1 MSDDARM
8 NMSTWAIRNPVP
20 PVAAFLVLV
29 VVGLFAFRGMPVTQ
43 FPNIDVPI
51 ITVTVGQPG
60 AAPSELIAQVTQ
72 PIEDSISSIT
82 GVKHITSVAT
92 DSSSETT
99 VEFEL
104 STDSD
109 RALNDVKDAVTRARA
124 SLPDSIT
131 EPLVQRLD
139 ITGSTIMTYAV
150 SDPSRTIEDLSY
162 FVDDVMSRELQGV
175 DGLGKI
181 ERLGGADREIK
192 VELDGQRLLA
202 FGISAAQVSR
212 QLSATNID
220 QGAGRGD
227 LGGQELSI
235 RTLGGATTL
244 DQLAA
249 TPLAL
254 ADGRTI
260 RLSDVG
266 EVIDGPS
273 EARAFATLDGQP
285 VVAFGVFRATGASD
299 LTVAEGVREK
309 LEEVRAAYP
318 GVEVTLIDDTTTYTE
333 GSYHSAMETLY
344 EGAALAIIVVF
355 LFLKNWRATLIT
367 AVALP
372 LSIIPTFFVMD
383 MLGFSLNT
391 VSLLGITLV
400 TGILVDDAIVEIEN
414 IVRHIHMGKPAYEAT
429 EEAAGEIGLTVIA
442 ISFTI
447 VAVFAPVSFM
457 PGIAGQ
463 YFKQFGLTVA
473 VAVLFS
479 LLVARLITP
488 LMAAYILR
496 DAPNHVEEKD
506 GFVMRG
512 YMRVLGWTL
521 RHRLIT
527 MVLGLGIFAG
537 SIYSATLLA
546 TEFIP
551 EADEGRLRVAV
562 ELPPG
567 ATLDETRAL
576 TNLITARAQDIP
588 EVVNVLVQGGTG
600 GNVAKATVNVTL
612 GDKGDRA
619 RSQFEV
625 EDELTALLADLPD
638 ARVNMLAANGQR
650 AVNVAVL
657 GDDLD
662 TVTAAAQQLTTQM
675 SGVPEIRN
683 VTNAASLARPEL
695 RITPYPQIAAELGI
709 TASDL
714 ASTIRVLTIGD
725 DDVNLAKFSIDGRQI
740 PIVVRI
746 AEDNRRNLDLLASQR
761 IPTASGTA
769 VPLSVVADVTLANG
783 PSSIERYDR
792 ETRITLQA
800 DLSDGVVLGQATGA
814 IFALPGAGPEL
825 PPGVRVQPT
834 GDAEVQAEVF
844 TAFGSAMGAGILLV
858 YVVLVLLFGS
868 FVTPFTILM
877 SLPLAIGGAILA
889 LYLTGSAIGLS
900 VVIGFL
906 MLMGIVTKNAIMLVE
921 FALEAMK
928 RGDSRTEAMLDA
940 GHKRARPIVMTT
952 IAMAAGMVPSALAF
966 GAGGEFRSP
975 MAVAVIGG
983 LLLSTLLSL
992 IFIPSLFSVI
1002 EGGRGRSVRVLLRG
1016 LKVNRPLNQPAE

>member
-1 MSDDARM
+1 M

-20 PVAAFLVLV
+20 PIAAFLVLL
-29 VVGLFAFRGMPVTQ
+29 VVGLYAFFSLPVTQ

-51 ITVTVGQPG
+51 VTVNVGQPG
-60 AAPSELIAQVTQ
+60 AAPSELVTQVTK

-92 DSSSETT
+92 DSSSVTT

-104 STDSD
+104 STNSD
-109 RALNDVKDAVTRARA
+109 RALNDVKDAVTRVRT
-124 SLPDSIT
+124 SLPDSIS
-131 EPLVQRLD
+131 EPVVQRLD
-139 ITGSTIMTYAV
+139 VTGQAIMTYAV
-150 SDPSRTIEDLSY
+150 SDPSRSIEDLSY
-162 FVDDVMSRELQGV
+162 FVDEVLNRELQGV

-192 VELDGQRLLA
+192 VELDPQRLLA

-220 QGAGRGD
+220 LGGGRGD
-227 LGGQELSI
+227 IGGQEFSI
-235 RTLGGATTL
+235 RALGGASTI
-244 DQLAA
+244 DELAA

-254 ADGRTI
+254 ANGRTI

-273 EARAFATLDGQP
+273 EARSFATLDGQP

-299 LTVAEGVREK
+299 LGVSERVRER
-309 LEEVRAAYP
+309 LDEVRRTYP
-318 GVEVTLIDDTTTYTE
+318 DVTVTLIDDTTEYTA
-333 GSYHSAMETLY
+333 GNYHSAMETLY

-372 LSIIPTFFVMD
+372 LSIIPTFFVMQA
-383 MLGFSLNT
+383 LGFSLNT

-429 EEAAGEIGLTVIA
+429 EEAASEIGLTVIA

-457 PGIAGQ
+457 SGIAGQ

-488 LMAAYILR
+488 LMAAYILK
-496 DAPNHVEEKD
+496 DSPQAVVEKD

-512 YMRVLGWTL
+512 YMRMLRWTL
-521 RHRLIT
+521 HHRTIT

-537 SIYSATLLA
+537 SIYSATLLPS
-546 TEFIP
+546 EFIP
-551 EADEGRLRVAV
+551 EADEGRVAV
-562 ELPPG
+562 AVQLPPG

-576 TNLITARAQDIP
+576 TNEIASRAKEIP
-588 EVVNVLVQGGTG
+588 EVQNVFVQGGTG
-600 GNVAKATVNVTL
+600 GDVAEATVTVTM
-612 GDKGDRA
+612 GAKDTRD
-619 RSQFEV
+619 RSQFAIQ
-625 EDELTALLADLPD
+625 DDLAARIADLPD
-638 ARVNMLAANGQR
+638 ARINMLASNGQR
-650 AVNVAVL
+650 AINVAVL

-662 TVTAAAQQLTTQM
+662 TVTTASEALAAEMSALTT
-675 SGVPEIRN
+675 IAN
-683 VTNAASLARPEL
+683 VTNAASLERPEL
-695 RITPYPQIAAELGI
+695 RIRPKPQIAAELGV

-725 DDVNLAKFSIDGRQI
+725 TNANLAKFSVDGRQI

-746 AEDNRRNLDLLASQR
+746 AEDNRRNLELLAGQR
-761 IPTASGTA
+761 IPTATGTP
-769 VPLSVVADVTLANG
+769 VPLNVVADVALANG

-792 ETRITLQA
+792 ETRITIEA
-800 DLSDGVVLGQATGA
+800 DLAGNTVLGTATQG
-814 IFALPGAGPEL
+814 IFALPAATTEL
-825 PPGVRVQPT
+825 PSGVRVQPT
-834 GDAEVQAEVF
+834 GDAEVQGEVF
-844 TAFGSAMGAGILLV
+844 ASFGTAMGAGVMLV

-900 VVIGFL
+900 VIIGFL

-921 FALEAMK
+921 FAMEAMH
-928 RGDSRTEAMLDA
+928 GGATRTAAMLDA

-952 IAMAAGMVPSALAF
+952 IAMAAGMLPSALAF

-1002 EGGRGRSVRVLLRG
+1002 DGGRARVSGWLMRG
-1016 LKVNRPLNQPAE
+1016 LKVNRPRETPAE

>member
-1 MSDDARM
+1 M

-20 PVAAFLVLV
+20 SIAGFLVLV
-29 VVGLFAFRGMPVTQ
+29 IVGLFAFRSLPVTQ

-51 ITVTVGQPG
+51 INVSVAQAG
-60 AAPSELIAQVTQ
+60 AAPSELISQVTK
-72 PIEDSISSIT
+72 PIEDSIASIT

-92 DSSSETT
+92 DSSSVTT

-109 RALNDVKDAVTRARA
+109 RALNDVKDAVARVRAE
-124 SLPDSIT
+124 LPDSIS

-139 ITGSTIMTYAV
+139 VTGQAIMTYAV
-150 SDPSRTIEDLSY
+150 ADPTRSIEDLSY
-162 FVDDVMSRELQGV
+162 FVDEVLNRELQGV
-175 DGLGKI
+175 TGLGKI

-192 VELDGQRLLA
+192 VELDPQRLLA
-202 FGISAAQVSR
+202 FGISAASISR

-220 QGAGRGD
+220 LGGGRGD
-227 LGGQELSI
+227 IGGQEFSI
-235 RTLGGATTL
+235 RALGGADTI

-249 TPLAL
+249 TPLSL

-273 EARAFATLDGQP
+273 EARSFATLDGQP

-299 LTVAEGVREK
+299 LSVAERVIER
-309 LEEVRAAYP
+309 LNEVRDAYP
-318 GVEVTLIDDTTTYTE
+318 EVQITLIDDATEYTA
-333 GSYHSAMETLY
+333 GNYHSAMETLY

-372 LSIIPTFFVMD
+372 LSIIPTFFVMQ

-457 PGIAGQ
+457 SGIAGQ

-488 LMAAYILR
+488 MMAAYMLK
-496 DAPNHVEEKD
+496 DDPNHVEEKD

-512 YMRVLGWTL
+512 YMRLLTWTL
-521 RHRLIT
+521 HHRLIT

-537 SIYSATLLA
+537 SIYSATLLPS
-546 TEFIP
+546 EFIP
-551 EADEGRLRVAV
+551 EADEGRLRVSV

-567 ATLDETRAL
+567 ATLAETRTV
-576 TNLITARAQDIP
+576 TNEIAARAQTIT
-588 EVVNVLVQGGTG
+588 EVQNVLVEGGAG
-600 GNVAKATVNVTL
+600 GNVAKASVTVTL
-612 GDKGDRA
+612 GAKDTRD
-619 RSQFEV
+619 RSQFV
-625 EDELTALLADLPD
+625 IEDDLVARLSDIPD
-638 ARVNMLAANGQR
+638 ARVNMLAANGER

-662 TVTAAAQQLTTQM
+662 AVTQAAQDLASQMSDLTT
-675 SGVPEIRN
+675 IKN
-683 VTNAASLARPEL
+683 ITNAASLERPEL
-695 RITPYPQIAAELGI
+695 RITPRPQIAAELGV

-725 DDVNLAKFSIDGRQI
+725 TDANLAKFSIDGRQI
-740 PIVVRI
+740 PIVVRV
-746 AEDNRRNLDLLASQR
+746 AEDSRRNLELLTSQR
-761 IPTASGTA
+761 IPTQSGA
-769 VPLSVVADVTLANG
+769 PVPLSVVADVTLANG

-800 DLSDGVVLGQATGA
+800 DLSDGAVLGQATDS
-814 IFALPGAGPEL
+814 IFALPAAGPDLTE
-825 PPGVRVQPT
+825 GVRVQPT
-834 GDAEVQAEVF
+834 GDAEVQGEVF
-844 TAFGSAMGAGILLV
+844 ASFGAAMGAGLMLV

-900 VVIGFL
+900 VIIGFL

-928 RGDSRTEAMLDA
+928 RGASRTESMMDA

-1002 EGGRGRSVRVLLRG
+1002 EGGRYRVSRLLMRG
-1016 LKVNRPLNQPAE
+1016 LNVNKPQDTPAE

>member
-1 MSDDARM
+1 M

-20 PVAAFLVLV
+20 SIAAFLVLV
-29 VVGLFAFRGMPVTQ
+29 IVGLFAFRSLPVTQ

-51 ITVTVGQPG
+51 INVSVGQAG
-60 AAPSELIAQVTQ
+60 AAPSELISQVTK
-72 PIEDSISSIT
+72 PIEDSISAIT

-92 DSSSETT
+92 DSSSVTT

-109 RALNDVKDAVTRARA
+109 RALNDVKDAVTRVRA
-124 SLPDSIT
+124 ELPDSIS

-139 ITGSTIMTYAV
+139 VTGQAIMTYAV
-150 SDPSRTIEDLSY
+150 ADPSRSIEDLSY
-162 FVDDVMSRELQGV
+162 FVDEVLNRELQGV
-175 DGLGKI
+175 TGLGKI
-181 ERLGGADREIK
+181 TRLGGADREIK
-192 VELDGQRLLA
+192 VELDPQRLLA
-202 FGISAAQVSR
+202 FGISAASISR

-220 QGAGRGD
+220 LGGGRGD
-227 LGGQELSI
+227 IGGQEFSI
-235 RTLGGATTL
+235 RALGGADTIE
-244 DQLAA
+244 QLAA
-249 TPLAL
+249 TPLSL

-273 EARAFATLDGQP
+273 EARSFATLDGQP

-299 LTVAEGVREK
+299 LSVAERVIER
-309 LEEVRAAYP
+309 LDEVRAAYP
-318 GVEVTLIDDTTTYTE
+318 GVEITLIDDATEYTA
-333 GSYHSAMETLY
+333 GNYHSAMETLY

-372 LSIIPTFFVMD
+372 LSIIPTFFVMQ

-457 PGIAGQ
+457 SGIAGQ

-488 LMAAYILR
+488 MMAAYILK
-496 DAPNHVEEKD
+496 DAPNHVAEKD
-506 GFVMRG
+506 GFIMRG
-512 YMRVLGWTL
+512 YMRLLTWTL
-521 RHRLIT
+521 HHRLIT
-527 MVLGLGIFAG
+527 MILGLGIFAG
-537 SIYSATLLA
+537 SIYSATLLPS
-546 TEFIP
+546 EFIP
-551 EADEGRLRVAV
+551 EADEGRLQVSV

-567 ATLDETRAL
+567 GTLAETRTI
-576 TNLITARAQDIP
+576 TNEIASRAQDIA
-588 EVVNVLVQGGTG
+588 EVQNVLVQGGAG
-600 GNVAKATVNVTL
+600 GNVAKANVTVTL
-612 GDKGDRA
+612 GAKDTRE
-619 RSQFEV
+619 RSQFDI
-625 EDELTALLADLPD
+625 EDDLVARLADIPD
-638 ARVNMLAANGQR
+638 ARINMLAANGER

-657 GDDLD
+657 GDDLE
-662 TVTAAAQQLTTQM
+662 TVTQAAQELASQM
-675 SGVPEIRN
+675 SGVATIKN
-683 VTNAASLARPEL
+683 ITNAASLERPEL
-695 RITPYPQIAAELGI
+695 RITPRPQIAAELGI

-725 DDVNLAKFSIDGRQI
+725 TDANLAKFSIDGRQI

-746 AEDNRRNLDLLASQR
+746 AEDSRRNLELLTSQR
-761 IPTASGTA
+761 IPTQAGA
-769 VPLSVVADVTLANG
+769 PVPLSVVADVTLANG

-800 DLSDGVVLGQATGA
+800 DLADGAVLGQATGS
-814 IFALPGAGPEL
+814 IFALPAAGAEL
-825 PPGVRVQPT
+825 PTGVRVQPT
-834 GDAEVQAEVF
+834 GDAEVQGEVF
-844 TAFGSAMGAGILLV
+844 ASFGTAMGAGVMLV

-900 VVIGFL
+900 VIIGFL

-928 RGDSRTEAMLDA
+928 AGATRTEGMMDA

-1002 EGGRGRSVRVLLRG
+1002 DGGRSRVSRLLMRG
-1016 LKVNRPLNQPAE
+1016 LNVNKPQDAPAE